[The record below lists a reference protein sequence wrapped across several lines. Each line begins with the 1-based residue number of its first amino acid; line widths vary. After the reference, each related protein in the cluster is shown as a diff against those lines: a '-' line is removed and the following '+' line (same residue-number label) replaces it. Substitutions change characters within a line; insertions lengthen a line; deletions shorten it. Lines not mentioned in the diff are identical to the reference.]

1 MKNEKVDQHGRS
13 ETVPLNLVIEQI
25 KILFEEGMLLF
36 HCLTKILAYFHKIK
50 SEL

>member
-1 MKNEKVDQHGRS
+1 MQKSDQHGRS
-13 ETVPLNLVIEQI
+13 ETVLLNLVIKQI
-25 KILFEEGMLLF
+25 EILLEKGMLLF

>member
-1 MKNEKVDQHGRS
+1 MYYSSPLGDEA
-13 ETVPLNLVIEQI
+13 TVLQNLVVKQIE
-25 KILFEEGMLLF
+25 ILLEKGMLLF